1 MGSSGI
7 NEDGCAPRFSGVNHE
22 KFISTTNHHDDKI
35 ANYKTSI
42 VATGQGGFWLRS
54 YKANRYAVVT
64 FSSGNYYIHRDL
76 GNGKTS
82 SATFQFND
90 DVAAIQSAL
99 QTIEGWDGVSVA
111 CNSGADSYAK
121 GKGVPGK
128 SGHSASEHGLECY
141 VTYAVGYDDG
151 ARLPTMTYDN
161 FNGANIASLTAFQC
175 VNEICASTSATL
187 GTNNFHVG
195 VGNGK
200 TDSQPRFENNNGYVY
215 ITAKSGMQQACL
227 FGASFNSATASAVGS
242 TVTQASSGAVGTLG
256 ATATS
261 ATQTFIV
268 TNGIAFDSAG
278 PIVINGGARPGNPT
292 CAAAVIAKF
301 STGTYEIIRTTT
313 NALTHMQMML
323 FAPGQ
328 ADCATLLLC
337 FNPLNVDATA
347 GQIFDTTPLMPMW
360 PSISNSIALH
370 DTTIRVVLDS
380 GLATATIPSVTTGP
394 VVLNDIIDTKTWN
407 LGYGSLGYTDTMD
420 FMSFATCEDIQA
432 HLAKFKDGG
441 VAGFSTTGTPYPS
454 LVDPNDATKSICDCH
469 KMDTLFQGNF
479 NIMWD
484 IPCPA
489 FLANH
494 LWITK
499 ESRRILKTQTAV
511 ALEYAYV
518 SYTYVRQ
525 TPPSGIETK
534 VAVGDTL
541 TVLSSNANTNK
552 QYTVKAFVDDGK
564 WGSGQANIWS
574 KAAGYLG
581 ADHASAGMVHSSSVV
596 LNTKMNYRAYGDFVK
611 FLKVEPAPTADYQIT
626 EMKTVGQNSTT
637 FTRTLESISTTTYS
651 VAELTFYDTGTGSG
665 DDTGNSNGNLY
676 GDTNV
681 AALSGTFQLMYDGQ
695 TTVAMQAL
703 VSKEGMME
711 ALASLSNIDHVPT
724 VTGGTA
730 TAGAASVTWR
740 ITFNAKSG
748 DAKKLTFKY
757 TDTIGNER
765 QESAVVSSA
774 GGSVTLSNSVS
785 GQTTGASTTF
795 AVIARNDIVMK
806 YVQEGST
813 FFDELDV
820 AAATVHDELAA
831 DVTVGSTF
839 TVASAEV
846 INYYLFQEV
855 GTVTG
860 AVKNDVCK
868 DFATASPDVIF
879 EFNGKMTA
887 PIAMC
892 ASLNTLAAASVFT
905 TGIQTLTGLT
915 TATCALVENVSPTG
929 AVNVA
934 FDLAFPWG
942 ANHVGTAV
950 YLLAC
955 TLPLGVDGASFKV
968 HAMLNQQTGWNLGV
982 VATTTVHAGQA
993 YQHRAQNNNGRTFTV
1008 TQAYENKILEMTHF
1022 SRSPAATGEATNL
1035 GSAYGIV
1042 AGVVIH
1048 NDLVVSA
1055 GSLRPGTYYNVKLY
1069 PTGTNSVAFAKV
1081 EVGADRILS
1090 VEIQAGGVMAVLS
1103 SAYLIKCDTRIH
1115 SALTCTANTAA
1126 PATAN
1131 HHITVTLGDGTT
1143 HAKSNILQGSL
1154 VIGSTSTAVT
1164 GTVAAFCIA
1173 NAGTATTRRNVAA
1186 SCKDT
1191 DKDGDPKIDKV
1202 ILDCD
1207 CGAVAL
1213 TACTIVSGGSSTSTG
1228 LPANIA
1234 AIQAATACNLLANRG
1249 DKTKADLYVAFP
1261 KTDVNS
1267 FYHVV
1272 GFYDTGTA
1280 KVFVDALHEGV
1291 NNKEVLQSSQGVSIM
1306 GARSG
1311 INNYPYRAHAGVNEI
1326 QLYVDLQSYGAQGG
1340 GLGRKDRAIAPTA
1353 SVVAGRGLTNH
1364 DGAAFPGTQVLSQ
1377 FFTEHAEK
1385 YQYAGRGFD
1394 QLTVT
1399 PTPDSMTDQKVVIT
1413 YNGAAGACS
1422 VAEVDRG
1429 THESSVCSGRGNCD
1443 HASGTCVCDLGYTLE
1458 ACSEQT
1464 VLV

>member
-407 LGYGSLGYTDTMD
+407 LGYGSLGYTQTMD

-484 IPCPA
+484 ITCPA

-581 ADHASAGMVHSSSVV
+581 ADSAAAGMVHANSVV

-651 VAELTFYDTGTGSG
+651 VAELTFYYTGTGSG

-765 QESAVVSSA
+765 QESAIVASKA
-774 GGSVTLSNSVS
+774 DGTVTLSNSVS

-831 DVTVGSTF
+831 
-839 TVASAEV
+839 AEV

-855 GTVTG
+855 GTLGSTAQVIT
-860 AVKNDVCK
+860 DICK
-868 DFATASPDVIF
+868 GFTSNALTTASPDVIF
-879 EFNGKMTA
+879 EFNGKMSL
-887 PIAMC
+887 PIAVC
-892 ASLNTLAAASVFT
+892 TGTGALSAATAYNTA
-905 TGIQTLTGLT
+905 IRKLTGLE
-915 TATCALVENVSPTG
+915 TASCVQSHEG
-929 AVNVA
+929 AAGTINAA

-942 ANHVGTAV
+942 ANHVGSATFK
-950 YLLAC
+950 LAC

-968 HAMLNQQTGWNLGV
+968 HAMLNQKTGWILGE
-982 VATTTVHAGQA
+982 AANSGALHAGQA

-1008 TQAYENKILEMTHF
+1008 TQAYENKISEMTHF

-1048 NDLVVSA
+1048 NDLVTSA

-1173 NAGTATTRRNVAA
+1173 NAATGSTATTRRNVAA
-1186 SCKDT
+1186 SCKAT
-1191 DKDGDPKIDKV
+1191 DKDGAAKIDKV

-1207 CGAVAL
+1207 FGGGAVAL
-1213 TACTIVSGGSSTSTG
+1213 TT
-1228 LPANIA
+1228 
-1234 AIQAATACNLLANRG
+1234 
-1249 DKTKADLYVAFP
+1249 
-1261 KTDVNS
+1261 
-1267 FYHVV
+1267 
-1272 GFYDTGTA
+1272 
-1280 KVFVDALHEGV
+1280 
-1291 NNKEVLQSSQGVSIM
+1291 
-1306 GARSG
+1306 
-1311 INNYPYRAHAGVNEI
+1311 
-1326 QLYVDLQSYGAQGG
+1326 
-1340 GLGRKDRAIAPTA
+1340 
-1353 SVVAGRGLTNH
+1353 
-1364 DGAAFPGTQVLSQ
+1364 
-1377 FFTEHAEK
+1377 
-1385 YQYAGRGFD
+1385 
-1394 QLTVT
+1394 
-1399 PTPDSMTDQKVVIT
+1399 
-1413 YNGAAGACS
+1413 
-1422 VAEVDRG
+1422 
-1429 THESSVCSGRGNCD
+1429 
-1443 HASGTCVCDLGYTLE
+1443 
-1458 ACSEQT
+1458 
-1464 VLV
+1464 